1 MDKFTNISEE
11 KIRKAYEEGEF
22 DRLPGF
28 GKPLPDENLE
38 GIPKELRMAYRVMKN
53 AGFSPQDMEIKKELM
68 TIEDLIRRSEDELE
82 IEQLKKKLNEKLLNY
97 NSLLAKK
104 RIKTN
109 SSVFKKYEQKIEKR
123 FLGD

>member
-22 DRLPGF
+22 DELPGF
-28 GKPLPDENLE
+28 GKPLPEENLE

-53 AGFSPQDMEIKKELM
+53 AGFSPDEMDVKKELM

-82 IEQLKKKLNEKLLNY
+82 IEQLRKKLNEKLLNY

-109 SSVFKKYEQKIEKR
+109 SSVFKKYEHKIEKK
-123 FLGD
+123 FFGD